1 MTTTLKASGLSLH
14 DIKTKFG
21 LKYADDE
28 QFFREWID
36 DLPELT
42 DGEKQALD
50 KLKAGY
56 LNNAEYSMLEDTVKM
71 VVLGPLLYLADF
83 YLAPFHIEAE
93 KSVELIT
100 EDEGFIVRGN
110 IDVLLF
116 TENFWVVAIET
127 KSKQYSLEA
136 GLPQLLFYMLAN
148 PGTEVPTF
156 GLLTNG
162 SNFRFVKVLKGE
174 TWQYA
179 VSKIFDIRNPGNDLY
194 EIFRILKRLGFL
206 VSNNGASSTV
216 SELKDIELEN

>member
-1 MTTTLKASGLSLH
+1 MTTTLKASSLNLH
-14 DIKTKFG
+14 DIESKFG
-21 LKYADDE
+21 LQYADDE

-50 KLKAGY
+50 KVKAGY
-56 LNNAEYSMLEDTVKM
+56 LNNAKYSMLEDTVKM

-100 EDEGFIVRGN
+100 EDDGFIVRGN

-116 TENFWVVAIET
+116 TEKFWVVAIET
-127 KSKQYSLEA
+127 ESKQYSLEA

-148 PGTEVPTF
+148 PGTEETTF

-162 SNFRFVKVLKGE
+162 RNFQFVKVVQQEKRE
-174 TWQYA
+174 YA
-179 VSKIFDIRNPGNDLY
+179 VSYDLSVNRNNDLY
-194 EIFRILKRLGFL
+194 NIFRILKRLGYL
-206 VSNNGASSTV
+206 VSNNGAR
-216 SELKDIELEN
+216 E